1 MKFIE
6 LTAEQFI
13 KEQDNYPLS
22 TFYQTTSWAHIK
34 NTTNWENYY
43 VGIEQEGKIVAICL
57 LLAKKTFLNKKLFYA
72 PRGPL
77 LDYTDCNLLSFF
89 TENVTKF
96 IKSKN
101 GYMLK

>member
-6 LTAEQFI
+6 LTAEQFL

-43 VGIEQEGKIVAICL
+43 VGIE
-57 LLAKKTFLNKKLFYA
+57 LFVS
-72 PRGPL
+72 
-77 LDYTDCNLLSFF
+77 C
-89 TENVTKF
+89 
-96 IKSKN
+96 
-101 GYMLK
+101 

>member
-6 LTAEQFI
+6 LTAEQFL

-34 NTTNWENYY
+34 STTNWENYY

-57 LLAKKTFLNKKLFYA
+57 LLAKKHF
-72 PRGPL
+72 
-77 LDYTDCNLLSFF
+77 
-89 TENVTKF
+89 
-96 IKSKN
+96 
-101 GYMLK
+101 